1 MKVGSVLGNLSL
13 RPKIALI
20 LLLPIAALLL
30 LAGLRIGSSVSTS
43 RQAAQV
49 RGLTEFALRGT
60 ALAHELQRERGLSLG
75 GLLDAKASPGLREQ
89 RAATDHALAA
99 YRDSA
104 AGLDSGALAPATAA
118 ELASAWSSRAR
129 WTSGPTRVSTNR
141 ACWVPSAAARN
152 SESSTARVAR
162 EIGRAHV

>member
-1 MKVGSVLGNLSL
+1 VPVGPSSHESWVVLGNLSL

-20 LLLPIAALLL
+20 LLLPVAALLL

-49 RGLTEFALRGT
+49 RRMTEFALHGT

-75 GLLDAKASPGLREQ
+75 ALLAGRRDPALQQQ
-89 RAATDHALAA
+89 RAVTDRALAA

-104 AGLDSGALAPATAA
+104 AGLDIDALAPGPPSTPTTPPSPTCSTPTA
-118 ELASAWSSRAR
+118 
-129 WTSGPTRVSTNR
+129 G
-141 ACWVPSAAARN
+141 
-152 SESSTARVAR
+152 
-162 EIGRAHV
+162 

>member
-20 LLLPIAALLL
+20 LLLPVAALLL

-60 ALAHELQRERGLSLG
+60 ALAHELQRERGLTLG
-75 GLLDAKASPGLREQ
+75 GLLAGRRSPGLREQ
-89 RAATDHALAA
+89 RAATNRPWPPTGTAPPGSTSTPWP
-99 YRDSA
+99 RPPPTSWPRPPTGW
-104 AGLDSGALAPATAA
+104 AG
-118 ELASAWSSRAR
+118 
-129 WTSGPTRVSTNR
+129 
-141 ACWVPSAAARN
+141 
-152 SESSTARVAR
+152 
-162 EIGRAHV
+162 

>member
-20 LLLPIAALLL
+20 LLLPVAALLL

-60 ALAHELQRERGLSLG
+60 ALAHELQRERGLTLG
-75 GLLDAKASPGLREQ
+75 G
-89 RAATDHALAA
+89 
-99 YRDSA
+99 
-104 AGLDSGALAPATAA
+104 
-118 ELASAWSSRAR
+118 
-129 WTSGPTRVSTNR
+129 
-141 ACWVPSAAARN
+141 
-152 SESSTARVAR
+152 
-162 EIGRAHV
+162 